1 MKIRKAKSG
10 AYMQATAGGTD
21 SAASSSYGTP
31 TYSSSSSS
39 SSSSSNQGNQGAG
52 QSAPSAAPSA
62 DEIKKTKSIKKKLK
76 DSLENIVASQGQSGF
91 QTQGIAGK
99 KIIGKN
105 KDGETV
111 EMIIPAN
118 VPPKFHQFLINNKG
132 YSSAQDIL
140 DNYAASGVNPYQQ
153 EIEDFKN
160 TPGGLALF
168 KERFPNP
175 LVKIG
180 KGIGEFFKKG
190 TLLGKFLS
198 SLSKSD
204 QNKLKTIQDEK
215 GTPYDPSQYGLGGFY
230 KDKIYRDLMK
240 QAQQNTL
247 SPYGIP
253 DPGAEASEAGISSL
267 SADLAYKKRIVDK
280 FFGSNNIT
288 NERPELI
295 DKAYN
300 YVMNVKKNDNV
311 LPSETNMMGTS
322 SPDFSNFQ
330 DEIVNEVTEK
340 NAPGPNE
347 DNMMGSEN
355 IFDFDSSALLGSDVS
370 DVSETEYKENTEAL
384 PNQFPIITNK
394 NSPYADLMPSTYAE
408 QMNSQSSL
416 PNFNQSMT
424 YQDLISGGYPTAN
437 ELVYDVGGGN
447 LDQSMSDIFD
457 VAGGKSALKGASND
471 VEYFANGG
479 YNYINGDTMNSQS
492 LTASA
497 NIDDRIMKN
506 LQYEKMAPGMMGYNA
521 GGYAGMSTFD
531 KLKMIADS
539 GYQS

>member
-1 MKIRKAKSG
+1 MANQMGPGGPGGDSYDPNKNKPVVTYTSPGYTGSG
-10 AYMQATAGGTD
+10 SQ
-21 SAASSSYGTP
+21 S
-31 TYSSSSSS
+31 
-39 SSSSSNQGNQGAG
+39 GNQGAG
-52 QSAPSAAPSA
+52 QSSSSAAPSD
-62 DEIKKTKSIKKKLK
+62 DEIKNTKSIKQKLK
-76 DSLENIVASQGQSGF
+76 DSLEGIVASQGQPGF
-91 QTQGIAGK
+91 EKTGIAGK
-99 KIIGKN
+99 KIKGKN
-105 KDGETV
+105 KDGQTV
-111 EMIIPAN
+111 EIIIPSN
-118 VPPKFHQFLINNKG
+118 VPEKFHQFLINNAG
-132 YSSAQDIL
+132 NQAGQAIL
-140 DNYAASGVNPYQQ
+140 NNYAASGVNPYQQ
-153 EIEDFKN
+153 QIQNFKN
-160 TPGGLALF
+160 LPGGLAVF
-168 KERFPNP
+168 KEKFPNP

-180 KGIGEFFKKG
+180 QGIGEFFKKG

-198 SLSKSD
+198 GLSKSD
-204 QNKLKTIQDEK
+204 QNKLKTIQNEQGGVK
-215 GTPYDPSQYGLGGFY
+215 IGPPAYDVNQYGLGGFY
-230 KDKIYRDLMK
+230 EDKILRDLK
-240 QAQQNTL
+240 TANAIPGINTDVNQFQDE
-247 SPYGIP
+247 GIMA
-253 DPGAEASEAGISSL
+253 GAEPYDASNSL
-267 SADLAYKKRIVDK
+267 KRRIVSQYYGVNAGTMSQSTVDQ
-280 FFGSNNIT
+280 
-288 NERPELI
+288 
-295 DKAYN
+295 AYAAM
-300 YVMNVKKNDNV
+300 MNKIEKNK
-311 LPSETNMMGTS
+311 ETNMMGAS
-322 SPDFSNFQ
+322 SPGASSSSDYSNFQ

-437 ELVYDVGGGN
+437 ELIYDVGGGN

>member
-1 MKIRKAKSG
+1 MATGQSIGPAGMGGGSFKPKDKPKS
-10 AYMQATAGGTD
+10 YV
-21 SAASSSYGTP
+21 YTP
-31 TYSSSSSS
+31 SNQG
-39 SSSSSNQGNQGAG
+39 NQGNQGAG
-52 QSAPSAAPSA
+52 QSSSSVAPSD
-62 DEIKKTKSIKKKLK
+62 DEIKNTKSIKQKLK
-76 DSLENIVASQGQSGF
+76 DSLEGIVASQGQPGF
-91 QTQGIAGK
+91 EKTGIAGQ
-99 KIIGKN
+99 KIIGTN
-105 KDGETV
+105 KDGQDV
-111 EMIIPAN
+111 ELIIPAN
-118 VPPKFHQFLINNKG
+118 VPPKFHQFLINNAG
-132 YSSAQDIL
+132 TQAAASIL
-140 DNYAASGVNPYQQ
+140 NNYAASGVNPYQQ
-153 EIEDFKN
+153 QIENFKN
-160 TPGGLALF
+160 LPGGIGVF
-168 KERFPNP
+168 KNKFPNP
-175 LVKIG
+175 LVNIG

-198 SLSKSD
+198 GLSKSD
-204 QNKLKTIQDEK
+204 QNKLKTIQNELK
-215 GTPYDPSQYGLGGFY
+215 TGSAYDPSQYGLGGFY
-230 KDKIYRDLMK
+230 EDKILRDLKTANAIPGINTDVNQFQDEGIMAGAEPYDASNSLKRRIVSQYYGVNAGTMSQSTVDQAYEAMMNKIKKDK
-240 QAQQNTL
+240 
-247 SPYGIP
+247 
-253 DPGAEASEAGISSL
+253 
-267 SADLAYKKRIVDK
+267 
-280 FFGSNNIT
+280 
-288 NERPELI
+288 
-295 DKAYN
+295 
-300 YVMNVKKNDNV
+300 
-311 LPSETNMMGTS
+311 ETNMMGAS
-322 SPDFSNFQ
+322 SPGASSSSDYSNFQ
-330 DEIVNEVTEK
+330 DEIVDEVTEK

-355 IFDFDSSALLGSDVS
+355 IFDFDSSALLGSS
-370 DVSETEYKENTEAL
+370 GDVSETEYKENTEAL

-437 ELVYDVGGGN
+437 ELIYDVGGGN
-447 LDQSMSDIFD
+447 LDQSMSDIFN

-506 LQYEKMAPGMMGYNA
+506 LQYEKMAPGMMGYNT